1 MLESIYLWSP
11 IVVID
16 RNGLGSLGFPRLVV
30 LEPLEAENG
39 GCGNCGG
46 DNRSRSELHFGI

>member
-1 MLESIYLWSP
+1 VLESIYLWSP